1 MLDDSQYY
9 ERKKN
14 MFLEVLIQAIDSIK
28 SNKMRT
34 FLTMLGVVIGVS
46 AVIMI
51 FSAGNAGKAYINGMF
66 NKLGSNAISVALTDV
81 SSADESDYFTIEDA
95 KLLKSNISE
104 VEDVI
109 YYGTNVSSKI
119 NYDTEVKYST
129 IIGVNSNF
137 FDSKPIDVPAG
148 RLFNDIEEKNGL
160 NVALIYKLSAQSLFG
175 NANAIG
181 KKLIIGSTTG
191 FASANTPIGN
201 NNKINNIK

>member
-1 MLDDSQYY
+1 
-9 ERKKN
+9 
-14 MFLEVLIQAIDSIK
+14 MFLEIFIQAIESIK

-66 NKLGSNAISVALTDV
+66 NKLGSNAISVALTDAMN
-81 SSADESDYFTIEDA
+81 ADDSDYFTFEDA
-95 KLLKSNISE
+95 NMLKTNIAE
-104 VEDVI
+104 IEDVI
-109 YYGTNVSSKI
+109 YYSTNVSSKI

-137 FDSKPIDVPAG
+137 FDSKPIDVPSG

-160 NVALIYKLSAQSLFG
+160 DVALIYRLSA
-175 NANAIG
+175 
-181 KKLIIGSTTG
+181 
-191 FASANTPIGN
+191 
-201 NNKINNIK
+201 